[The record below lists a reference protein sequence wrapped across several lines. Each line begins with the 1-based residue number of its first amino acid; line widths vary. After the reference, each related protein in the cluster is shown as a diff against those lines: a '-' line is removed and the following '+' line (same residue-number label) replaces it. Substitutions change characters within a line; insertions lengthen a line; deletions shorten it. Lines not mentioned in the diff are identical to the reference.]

1 MSRVFSRLLR
11 SNTTLPLLL
20 EMGLATISWGETS
33 LEKPS
38 WQTSNSRAWSHGR
51 TTLVGTQR
59 KGRKSKNLRNILVK
73 ALTSLGYN
81 TEGKHQRQV
90 RLCVRDWGRRDQ
102 RSNLKCD
109 IDQYPQLLWKV
120 LQKQWENH
128 WSVRTGW
135 VWGVCAYVQNAFRN
149 SDILIGRNQ
158 DIGVLWEIPSIEVW
172 NYHSIDFPRTF
183 TP

>member
-59 KGRKSKNLRNILVK
+59 KGR
-73 ALTSLGYN
+73 G
-81 TEGKHQRQV
+81 E
-90 RLCVRDWGRRDQ
+90 
-102 RSNLKCD
+102 
-109 IDQYPQLLWKV
+109 
-120 LQKQWENH
+120 
-128 WSVRTGW
+128 
-135 VWGVCAYVQNAFRN
+135 GVCVAKECVEKVHLLNDMCLCIVGKLRIPLEG
-149 SDILIGRNQ
+149 IL
-158 DIGVLWEIPSIEVW
+158 LFEII
-172 NYHSIDFPRTF
+172 
-183 TP
+183 